1 MTDSSDQNN
10 KKTIKVIVEGEA
22 AADGTITG
30 GDNVKIMVGKDEFVG
45 DTAVDEALKKLKPA
59 AGTGDGTDGTDA
71 AGDAAGNAGN
81 EDDAA
86 SRTTSGV
93 SDGNLPPPPVPP
105 EKDGDGDDAVENA
118 NRVASTDLPPPPVPP
133 EKDGDGLDYP
143 AVGTTIT
150 VAKGDWKD
158 RTGTVK
164 SVDKERDM
172 VTLQFNDGES
182 NEFKWS
188 KLQINI
194 KQSGGGGGRTR
205 AKRRRPKRTGTKK
218 KKRTKRQKKKGR
230 KTKKC

>member
-59 AGTGDGTDGTDA
+59 TVVPVAESASEGSDGTDA
-71 AGDAAGNAGN
+71 AGDAGN

-86 SRTTSGV
+86 SRTTPGV
-93 SDGNLPPPPVPP
+93 SDGN
-105 EKDGDGDDAVENA
+105 
-118 NRVASTDLPPPPVPP
+118 LPPPPVPP

-188 KLQINI
+188 KLQTNI